1 MPHKMGCAVAS
12 SFYTEDDME
21 SSEVL
26 QNAIMHEIENG
37 TQRSVGALYGIMI
50 LFDGNN
56 GPH

>member
-1 MPHKMGCAVAS
+1 
-12 SFYTEDDME
+12 ME